1 MKNLPNLL
9 IVDDSPVNL
18 ALLEIVIKKMKVN
31 LIQALSGFDA
41 LKKTSGIELA
51 LAIIDVRMP
60 GMSGYELALKINAER
75 TTNKVPVIFLTANN
89 INESEVF
96 EGYDNGAVDY
106 IIKPVDNYILL
117 SKINVFLD
125 LFNHKQAIIRDAVLL
140 KKSSDQLKK
149 VNVALSK
156 SEKKFKSY
164 IDNAPDGVFIEDE
177 TGRYLEVNEAACR
190 ITGYSKEELL
200 KMSISD
206 LIPPSFQK
214 EGLEHFSQLINTG
227 SAKSNLQFKHKNG
240 SIRWWS
246 VDEVKLNEKRFL
258 GFAKDITERKL
269 AEEELKNSLEQLHQL
284 TQYIEKVREN
294 ERVAISREL
303 HDDLGQAL
311 TAVKIDLGTISRS
324 ITETAVITKINKVS
338 VLVSDTIKT
347 VQRLTSQLRPE
358 IIDDLGIVAAIE
370 WYTKD
375 FAQRNGI
382 EITLSLDPEITISPE
397 ASLIIFR
404 IMQESLTN
412 ISRHSQAKIVNIS
425 LSQTADASSLKIRD
439 NGIGISEIEIK
450 SKKSFGIISMR
461 ERAASL
467 GGSFN
472 IYRENKNG
480 TIIQLILPISKS

>member
-18 ALLEIVIKKMKVN
+18 ALLEIVIKKVKVN
-31 LIQALSGFDA
+31 LIQALSGFEA
-41 LKKTSGIELA
+41 LEKTRGMELA

-60 GMSGYELALKINAER
+60 GMSGYELALKLNTEKSID
-75 TTNKVPVIFLTANN
+75 KVPVIFLTANN

-117 SKINVFLD
+117 SKINIFLD
-125 LFNHKQAIIRDAVLL
+125 LFNHKQAIIKDTVLL
-140 KKSSDQLKK
+140 KKSADELTR
-149 VNVALSK
+149 VNFELIK

-177 TGRYLEVNEAACR
+177 TGNYLEVNEAASR

-200 KMSISD
+200 NMSISD
-206 LIPPSFQK
+206 MLTTASHE
-214 EGLEHFSQLINTG
+214 EGLSHFSHLKKTG
-227 SAKSNLQFKHKNG
+227 ASKANLQFKHKDG
-240 SIRWWS
+240 TIRWWS
-246 VDEVKLNEKRFL
+246 VDEVKLNGNRFL

-294 ERVAISREL
+294 ERIAISREL

-311 TAVKIDLGTISRS
+311 TAVKIDLGTIRQSVSDS
-324 ITETAVITKINKVS
+324 IVISKINKVS
-338 VLVSDTIKT
+338 SLVSDTIKT

-370 WYTKD
+370 WYTKE

-382 EITLSLDPEITISPE
+382 EIILDSDAEISISPD

-412 ISRHSQAKIVNIS
+412 ISRHSKAKIVNIS
-425 LSQTADASSLKIRD
+425 LRLSSDVVNLSITD
-439 NGIGISEIEIK
+439 NGIGIGENEIK

-467 GGSFN
+467 GGTFD

-480 TIIQLILPISKS
+480 TIIKLILPINKN